1 MQRSS
6 VLEDE
11 TEDVRGPRRP
21 TVNPARLAERDH
33 ELRAALF
40 GIEASASG
48 LSEHREQLTSMQVDE
63 VMNGL
68 VAEIRRVKA
77 LVDGHVGARTSFDL
91 GDAIAPVLACAR
103 GTGLE
108 VVSSLP
114 RGIMVQ
120 GRPDSTAQVVVAL
133 LDNARQHAPGSP
145 VEVRAEALGDVA
157 SVFVEDRG
165 KGVPSPAP
173 ERIFGRGVRG
183 SDSGGSGL
191 GLYIAR
197 RVMVEQGGSIGVS
210 ARPGG
215 GASFVLRFRRVLP
228 R

>member
-1 MQRSS
+1 VSS
-6 VLEDE
+6 GQD
-11 TEDVRGPRRP
+11 
-21 TVNPARLAERDH
+21 ALAERNH

-40 GIEASASG
+40 GIEASAAG
-48 LSEHREQLTSMQVDE
+48 LSRHRERLTSVQVDE
-63 VMNGL
+63 LVEGL

-77 LVDGHVGARTSFDL
+77 LVDGQVGAPTRFDL

-103 GTGLE
+103 GAGLQ

-145 VEVRAEALGDVA
+145 VEVRAESRCEVA
-157 SVFVEDRG
+157 TVFVEDRG
-165 KGVPSPAP
+165 QGIPGSAP

-197 RVMVEQGGSIGVS
+197 RVMAEQGGSIGVS

-215 GASFVLRFRRVLP
+215 GTSFVLRFRRVLD

>member
-1 MQRSS
+1 
-6 VLEDE
+6 
-11 TEDVRGPRRP
+11 
-21 TVNPARLAERDH
+21 
-33 ELRAALF
+33 
-40 GIEASASG
+40 
-48 LSEHREQLTSMQVDE
+48 LTPVQVDE
-63 VMNGL
+63 LMEGL
-68 VAEIRRVKA
+68 LAEIRRVKA
-77 LVDGHVGARTSFDL
+77 LVDGHVGAPTRFDL

-103 GTGLE
+103 PAGLQ

-145 VEVRAEALGDVA
+145 VEVRAESHCDVA
-157 SVFVEDRG
+157 TVFVEDRG
-165 KGVPSPAP
+165 PGIPRSAP

-183 SDSGGSGL
+183 SASGGSGL

-197 RVMVEQGGSIGVS
+197 RVMAEQGGSIGVT

-215 GASFVLRFRRVLP
+215 GTSFVLRFRRVLD

>member
-1 MQRSS
+1 M
-6 VLEDE
+6 
-11 TEDVRGPRRP
+11 
-21 TVNPARLAERDH
+21 
-33 ELRAALF
+33 
-40 GIEASASG
+40 
-48 LSEHREQLTSMQVDE
+48 
-63 VMNGL
+63 
-68 VAEIRRVKA
+68 
-77 LVDGHVGARTSFDL
+77 
-91 GDAIAPVLACAR
+91 LACAR
-103 GTGLE
+103 ASGLE

-114 RGIMVQ
+114 RGIVVQ

-145 VEVRAEALGDVA
+145 VEVRAESRCDVA
-157 SVFVEDRG
+157 TVFVEDRG
-165 KGVPSPAP
+165 PGIPARSAP

-197 RVMVEQGGSIGVS
+197 RVMAEQGGSIDVS

-215 GASFVLRFRRVLP
+215 GTSFVLRFRRVLA